1 MMSQVTEVHMEEEEE
16 NDDVLV
22 IDEAATPAHANAEI
36 VVVSAPIEPAMT
48 DKEKIDAMILDENVT
63 VEQMLNSNIVLPTLS
78 NSAGREGCD
87 AHQENLILVNETVNS
102 SAKSAAQNRDLDSTV
117 PSQWSSRLQDS
128 NIHFGGLSN
137 FQPKDIAKEK
147 TPEVVEQVQE
157 SSIQTLIEHH
167 RKDHNVEAVVVES
180 AGFGVGHQTNDPDM
194 SSDATH
200 CSPVVNSDKEK
211 SVKWFAVEDQTPVSI
226 PEVNIFSE
234 ISENSK
240 PSRSSHFRRKKGS
253 SKAGLVS
260 SGGISKKG
268 STHRVKPAYLMP
280 KQELEDTIP
289 LNSWRNCVAKKRRYK
304 KVIDKICKL
313 MKRIAKNLVSS
324 MAAFSIVDPVGVRK
338 HRGHTTLKEEEYF
351 AIADH
356 AAKEVKRL
364 CSDMSLWKTNTH
376 NNGVRVFERSSTLPS
391 TNESMYLLVTDLP
404 CTMEKAEAMLTP
416 LMGHRLQWDTSLKA
430 IETISAWPEKEVYLF
445 PRESLDVAKFM
456 RSKDEVVFG
465 VMSTVHGDYPLNSKY
480 VRIQFFLGGYM
491 LCPSEKDPVNHTKLC
506 MLFHA
511 DLNVSG
517 ILNSVLGRFKSYRLI
532 QIVEMLRG
540 AIEK

>member
-1 MMSQVTEVHMEEEEE
+1 MTASKANSRAVSPASSSGGTVDFNRLTLQSPSRIMMSQVTEVHMEEEEE

-63 VEQMLNSNIVLPTLS
+63 VE
-78 NSAGREGCD
+78 
-87 AHQENLILVNETVNS
+87 QENLILVNETVNS

-211 SVKWFAVEDQTPVSI
+211 NQSSGCEAAVCEILASIVPSNVNSSAVEDQTPVSI

-240 PSRSSHFRRKKGS
+240 PSRSSHFRRKGS

-280 KQELEDTIP
+280 KQELEDT
-289 LNSWRNCVAKKRRYK
+289 
-304 KVIDKICKL
+304 
-313 MKRIAKNLVSS
+313 
-324 MAAFSIVDPVGVRK
+324 
-338 HRGHTTLKEEEYF
+338 
-351 AIADH
+351 
-356 AAKEVKRL
+356 
-364 CSDMSLWKTNTH
+364 
-376 NNGVRVFERSSTLPS
+376 
-391 TNESMYLLVTDLP
+391 
-404 CTMEKAEAMLTP
+404 
-416 LMGHRLQWDTSLKA
+416 
-430 IETISAWPEKEVYLF
+430 
-445 PRESLDVAKFM
+445 
-456 RSKDEVVFG
+456 
-465 VMSTVHGDYPLNSKY
+465 
-480 VRIQFFLGGYM
+480 
-491 LCPSEKDPVNHTKLC
+491 
-506 MLFHA
+506 FH
-511 DLNVSG
+511 
-517 ILNSVLGRFKSYRLI
+517 
-532 QIVEMLRG
+532 
-540 AIEK
+540 